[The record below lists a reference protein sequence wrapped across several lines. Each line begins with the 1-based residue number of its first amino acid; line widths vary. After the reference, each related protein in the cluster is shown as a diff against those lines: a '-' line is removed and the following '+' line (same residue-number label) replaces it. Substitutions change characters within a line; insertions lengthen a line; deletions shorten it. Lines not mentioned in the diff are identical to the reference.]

1 MIPSMVMPHPQP
13 QPQHREANAEI
24 IGEEETKAPR
34 VNVVAAGE
42 GEAYPGQWR

>member
-13 QPQHREANAEI
+13 QPQYREANAEI